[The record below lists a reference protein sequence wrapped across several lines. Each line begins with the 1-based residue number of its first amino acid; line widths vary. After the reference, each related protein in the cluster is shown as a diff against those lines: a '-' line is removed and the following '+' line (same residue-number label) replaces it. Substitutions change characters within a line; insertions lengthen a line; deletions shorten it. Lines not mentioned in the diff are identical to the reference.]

1 MGIRRLCD
9 RLLGRRVFMV
19 LLRKLLL
26 HGDLARFPRD
36 HVHSVLLLE
45 ARVGKRIDL
54 NKMLKTGLLENRP
67 RND

>member
-1 MGIRRLCD
+1 MGIRWLCD

-26 HGDLARFPRD
+26 HDDLARFPRD

-45 ARVGKRIDL
+45 ERVGKRIDL
-54 NKMLKTGLLENRP
+54 NNVLKTGLLENRP
-67 RND
+67 RNY